1 VHTLI
6 TDLTP
11 LVKSLLL
18 PPGGAIVLAIVGLV
32 IGIRWRTLGRII
44 TATAIAALYLLSTPL
59 VAGWL
64 VATLNDAPPLESSS
78 ARRAQ
83 AIVVL
88 GAGLSSD
95 MSAPNGVTLG
105 PLTSERVRYAALL
118 SKQHQLPLAVSGG
131 APIGRAAEVTEA
143 GLMQSALEKEYGTPV
158 KWIEAQ
164 SRNTRENATL
174 TATLLLSDGVATV
187 LLVTH
192 PFDVRRARSEF
203 EAAGL
208 AVISAPTQVS
218 FPQEFG
224 GQDLLPSI
232 WAVLNSHF
240 AMYEVLA
247 MIKASVR

>member
-1 VHTLI
+1 MQLS
-6 TDLTP
+6 DLTP
-11 LVKSLLL
+11 LVTSLIL
-18 PPGGAIVLAIVGLV
+18 PPGGAIVFGILGLV
-32 IGIRWRTLGRII
+32 VGIRWRTAGRVI

-64 VATLNDAPPLESSS
+64 VAALNNATPLENSS

-95 MSAPNGVTLG
+95 MAAPNGVSLG

-118 SKQHQLPLAVSGG
+118 SKQHRLPLAVSGG
-131 APIGRAAEVTEA
+131 APIGRAAGVTEA
-143 GLMQSALEKEYGTPV
+143 GLMQSALEKEYGSPA

-164 SRNTRENATL
+164 SRNTRENAIL
-174 TATLLLSDGVATV
+174 TATLLMPDGVATV

-192 PFDVRRARSEF
+192 PFDARRARSEF

-208 AVISAPTQVS
+208 SVISAPTQVP
-218 FPQEFG
+218 FPQQVS

-247 MIKASVR
+247 MIKASIR